1 MRRKAWFESVSSRVH
16 PLSQPRTKLHQRSHE
31 SIRKIIDSLS
41 CYSYSECMDVL
52 IAYVDSRLSLEAFVV
67 EINRLLPE
75 FLPEH
80 KANQRVREEISPRL
94 VRYYATL
101 GMLDEPVRQGREV
114 RYLYRH
120 LLQFLVVRK
129 LLMQGHGATA
139 IGDTAR
145 TRSNEELERLLKGGA
160 QLTIADSQ
168 PARTESISS
177 LAESNPALAFLDKVR
192 SRSQVPQTP
201 AAPSAASMAPPPLL
215 ELPRQ
220 SQWVHLEIIPGLQVL
235 VREDFVLPSTPSEC
249 QVLSQLIAEQL
260 IQLEDTRRKTP

>member
-1 MRRKAWFESVSSRVH
+1 MPAA
-16 PLSQPRTKLHQRSHE
+16 TKNT
-31 SIRKIIDSLS
+31 IDSLS
-41 CYSYSECMDVL
+41 CNSYSEFMDVL
-52 IAYVDSRLSLEAFVV
+52 IAYIDSRLSLEAFVV

-80 KANQRVREEISPRL
+80 KANQRVREEITPRL

-101 GMLDEPVRQGREV
+101 GMLDEPVREGREV

-129 LLMQGHGATA
+129 LLMLGHGATA

-168 PARTESISS
+168 PARTESKSS

-192 SRSQVPQTP
+192 SRSQVPQAP
-201 AAPSAASMAPPPLL
+201 AAPRASSMAPPPKA
-215 ELPRQ
+215 ELPKQ
-220 SQWVHLEIIPGLQVL
+220 SQVWVHLEILPGLQVL
-235 VREDFVLPSTPSEC
+235 VREDFILPSTPSEC
-249 QVLSQLIAEQL
+249 QGLSELIAEQL
-260 IQLEDTRRKTP
+260 AQIEDYRRKNP